1 MNNLSSLS
9 ELTVITPT
17 LNESTNIGRLIEQL
31 LKFYPPI
38 SIIVAD
44 DGSTDG
50 TVEIVAE
57 WNRKNPSIYLLNR
70 KDKLIKGLTI
80 SVVDALKEVKTK
92 YFFILDCDF
101 QHPPDK
107 IAEGFKLLIAGNK
120 LVIGTRSS
128 VEGWSLK
135 RKIISWGAT
144 TLGKLSLFFRRR
156 QRPRDIMSGY
166 FGGETLFIS
175 NLINNHPQTISPR
188 GYKLLFDLLKVLPGD
203 TPIGEFSYVFNVRKF
218 GESKIGMKQIRIF
231 FRSLF

>member
-1 MNNLSSLS
+1 MNNLSLLS

-31 LKFYPPI
+31 LELYPPI

-50 TVEIVAE
+50 TVEIVTE
-57 WNRKNPSIYLLNR
+57 WNRKNPLIYLVNR
-70 KDKLIKGLTI
+70 KDQLIKGLTI
-80 SVVDALKEVKTK
+80 SLVDAIKEVRTK
-92 YFFILDCDF
+92 YFFVIDCDF

-107 IAEGFKLLIAGNK
+107 IVEGFKLLLTGNE

-144 TLGKLSLFFRRR
+144 TLGKLSLFIRWR
-156 QRPRDIMSGY
+156 QRPKDIMSGY
-166 FGGETLFIS
+166 FGGETSFIR
-175 NLINNHPQTISPR
+175 NLINNNPQTISPK
-188 GYKLLFDLLKVLPGD
+188 GYKLLFDLLKVLPRNSQ
-203 TPIGEFSYVFNVRKF
+203 IGEFFYSFNVREF
-218 GESKIGMKQIRIF
+218 GESKIGMKQIIIF